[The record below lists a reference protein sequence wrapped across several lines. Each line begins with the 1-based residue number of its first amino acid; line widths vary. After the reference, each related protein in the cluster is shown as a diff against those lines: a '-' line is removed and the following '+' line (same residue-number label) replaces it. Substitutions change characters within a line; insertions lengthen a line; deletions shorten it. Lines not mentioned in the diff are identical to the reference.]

1 MQAPARVISVGLSEE
16 EWQAFVRQHPKPV
29 DWLQERIRETIG
41 EPRATAASLASAA
54 AAASRTSATTR

>member
-1 MQAPARVISVGLSEE
+1 MEAPSRVISVGLSEE

-41 EPRATAASLASAA
+41 QPGLSVASRASAA
-54 AAASRTSATTR
+54 AAANRTSATTR